1 MSLRRVAQF
10 FAHNGLVDSPTER
23 HRNRFGNIEIMF
35 RAIARGKNHLSENK
49 FQFDHKNK
57 CKILQNHIGIL
68 IGRRPR
74 ESGTPA
80 TDPENRSIG

>member
-1 MSLRRVAQF
+1 
-10 FAHNGLVDSPTER
+10 
-23 HRNRFGNIEIMF
+23 MF